1 MSIRGRSE
9 GGGAVEEGLREKLY
23 LLASQNSQGF
33 AQPGLRTWN
42 VLGLATPLLIWAVLT
57 EENKDS
63 CEEGGG
69 AMDLAERQ
77 GKK

>member
-9 GGGAVEEGLREKLY
+9 GGGTVEGGTQRNN
-23 LLASQNSQGF
+23 LLASQNSKGF

-42 VLGLATPLLIWAVLT
+42 VLGLATPFLIWAVLT